1 MNRAMLKSGQLN
13 MNKGTSPPLGRG
25 GCAPKKMVPF
35 LSGADGEG
43 RRLFQVGSVSDLPGR
58 AAFSVAL
65 QGYAARPPLLEEGMC
80 PCSCLSGLLQHSPY
94 LRFN

>member
-1 MNRAMLKSGQLN
+1 MNE
-13 MNKGTSPPLGRG
+13 GTSPPLGRG

-65 QGYAARPPLLEEGMC
+65 QGYAARPPLLEGGEMA
-80 PCSCLSGLLQHSPY
+80 LFVFGLPASTIAIP
-94 LRFN
+94 